1 MVILSVKI
9 EVCSVCGCS
18 LNVGNRSPDS
28 RLCKACFD
36 ADMAALKDE
45 DEYEDSMTDAERIS

>member
-1 MVILSVKI
+1 VVILSVKV

-36 ADMAALKDE
+36 ADMDALRAE
-45 DEYEDSMTDAERIS
+45 DEYEDSMTDAERSS